1 MVRLNISQLNIN
13 TVDSTFQ
20 ALEKISPMQRR
31 RLSFIAKLA
40 LNNAI
45 QSLENN
51 KVDYIVW
58 VSQYG
63 DEHKT
68 LKILADV
75 LQDETP
81 SPTQFSTSV
90 HNAVAGLYSILC
102 EDSTPSTSLAG
113 SWNDGLIEA
122 YAWLKTIN
130 QANAKVLIVYYDEP
144 LPKLYTEQQDFDVI
158 AMSAICSLNDENFL
172 LNLAEMS
179 AETNAAIE
187 AQQFYTFWQ
196 NANETKLFA
205 WQKC

>member
-81 SPTQFSTSV
+81 SPTQF
-90 HNAVAGLYSILC
+90 
-102 EDSTPSTSLAG
+102 
-113 SWNDGLIEA
+113 
-122 YAWLKTIN
+122 
-130 QANAKVLIVYYDEP
+130 
-144 LPKLYTEQQDFDVI
+144 
-158 AMSAICSLNDENFL
+158 
-172 LNLAEMS
+172 
-179 AETNAAIE
+179 
-187 AQQFYTFWQ
+187 
-196 NANETKLFA
+196 
-205 WQKC
+205 